1 MNILLKSL
9 TITLSL
15 VAGLQAMDDSCPV
28 EIKHKIL
35 TEVVKDNYVNLGS
48 TDFIKSVH
56 PLRVVCKQWSSIIN
70 KDFMHHAMVLG
81 CELIC
86 PEFLNGKLIYR
97 PNGEIND
104 GKIELK
110 ISDLWNPLKGTF
122 NLSPCG
128 NTDQYLSIST
138 GYRKEKKPEN
148 ANKLEIWLTPR
159 FLVKKELD
167 TTAGHLQAIFP
178 SKWQESAK
186 VGMLWTSGAWDRMN
200 WYDYLTTENMDDL
213 SKINLYE
220 NWKKAAAQGAC
231 LVCAPAV
238 SCYHGRV
245 RHRVSCFVCELK

>member
-15 VAGLQAMDDSCPV
+15 VAGLQAMDDSCPL

-48 TDFIKSVH
+48 TDFIESVR

-104 GKIELK
+104 GKIEDGKIELK
-110 ISDLWNPLKGTF
+110 ISNLWNPLKGTF

-128 NTDQYLSIST
+128 KTDQYLSIST
-138 GYRKEKKPEN
+138 GYRQGKRPEN
-148 ANKLEIWLTPR
+148 ASKVEIWFAPR
-159 FLVKKELD
+159 FLVEKELNGTASHFKD
-167 TTAGHLQAIFP
+167 IFLGNWATTAP
-178 SKWQESAK
+178 
-186 VGMLWTSGAWDRMN
+186 VGIIWTWGDSDNMN
-200 WYDYLTTENMDDL
+200 WYDYLTTENGVNL

-220 NWKKAAAQGAC
+220 NWVKACTAAGG
-231 LVCAPAV
+231 
-238 SCYHGRV
+238 GRV
-245 RHRVSCFVCELK
+245 GPAMVAFHVSFVN